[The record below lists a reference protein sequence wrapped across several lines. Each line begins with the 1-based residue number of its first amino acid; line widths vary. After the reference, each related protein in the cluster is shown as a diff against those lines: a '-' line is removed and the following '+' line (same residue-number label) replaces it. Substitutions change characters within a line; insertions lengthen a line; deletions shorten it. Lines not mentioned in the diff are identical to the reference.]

1 MICKRLSRECGNV
14 AKAGG
19 NGASLRSAGKGVNG
33 APAKNGATN
42 GVAYRLV
49 TSRVLTDS
57 KDDLQEDI

>member
-1 MICKRLSRECGNV
+1 MSP
-14 AKAGG
+14 
-19 NGASLRSAGKGVNG
+19 RSAGKGVNG

-57 KDDLQEDI
+57 KDDLQEALWLMA